1 MEYRSQILKKMA
13 VNKTQLETDIK
24 ALLNS
29 SKVLESNQQSAI
41 DNFAST
47 LADKISDAIVRGI
60 NTAMVTPVLTAG
72 SVAVT
77 GTITL
82 TATK

>member
-1 MEYRSQILKKMA
+1 MA
-13 VNKTQLETDIK
+13 VNKAQLETDIK
-24 ALLNS
+24 ALLNA
-29 SKVLESNQQSAI
+29 SKVLESDQQSAI

-60 NTAMVTPVLTAG
+60 NTATVAPVLTAG

>member
-1 MEYRSQILKKMA
+1 MQILKKMA
-13 VNKTQLETDIK
+13 VNKAQLETDIK
-24 ALLNS
+24 ALLNA
-29 SKVLESNQQSAI
+29 SKVLESDQQSAI

-47 LADKISDAIVRGI
+47 LADKLSDAIVRGI
-60 NTAMVTPVLTAG
+60 NTATVAPVLTAG

>member
-1 MEYRSQILKKMA
+1 LQILKKMA

-29 SKVLESNQQSAI
+29 SKVLESDQQSAI

-60 NTAMVTPVLTAG
+60 NTATVAPVLTAG

>member
-1 MEYRSQILKKMA
+1 MA
-13 VNKTQLETDIK
+13 VNKAQLETDIK

-29 SKVLESNQQSAI
+29 SKVLESDQQSAI

-60 NTAMVTPVLTAG
+60 NTATVAPVLTAG

>member
-1 MEYRSQILKKMA
+1 MA
-13 VNKTQLETDIK
+13 VNKAQLETDIK

-29 SKVLESNQQSAI
+29 SKVLESDQQSAI

-60 NTAMVTPVLTAG
+60 NTATVSPVLTAG

>member
-1 MEYRSQILKKMA
+1 MA

-29 SKVLESNQQSAI
+29 SKVLESDQQSAI

-60 NTAMVTPVLTAG
+60 NTATVAPVLTAG

>member
-1 MEYRSQILKKMA
+1 MSIDKNQLK
-13 VNKTQLETDIK
+13 TDIVSILDTMK
-24 ALLNS
+24 TDTGDQQDAINS
-29 SKVLESNQQSAI
+29 
-41 DNFAST
+41 FADQLS
-47 LADKISDAIVRGI
+47 DKIADAIKRGI
-60 NTAMVTPVLTAG
+60 DTTTVDAILTAG

>member
-1 MEYRSQILKKMA
+1 MQILKKMA

-29 SKVLESNQQSAI
+29 SKVLESDQQSAI

-60 NTAMVTPVLTAG
+60 NTATVAPVLTAG

>member
-1 MEYRSQILKKMA
+1 MA

-29 SKVLESNQQSAI
+29 SKVLESDQQSAI

-47 LADKISDAIVRGI
+47 LADKLSDAIVRGI
-60 NTAMVTPVLTAG
+60 NTATVAPVLTAG

>member
-1 MEYRSQILKKMA
+1 MA

-24 ALLNS
+24 ALLNA
-29 SKVLESNQQSAI
+29 SKVLESDQQSAI

-47 LADKISDAIVRGI
+47 LADKLSDAIVRGI
-60 NTAMVTPVLTAG
+60 NTATVAPVLTAG